1 MEQGSDV
8 IHCLTGGHGNW
19 IVLEVFLGEKKR
31 KLLDTTGPNNYAL
44 WSLQKKY
51 SFTMKQGAH
60 FGQQIKGEQS
70 YLAKSGSYM
79 RMKREP

>member
-1 MEQGSDV
+1 MLCDK
-8 IHCLTGGHGNW
+8 
-19 IVLEVFLGEKKR
+19 FRKR
-31 KLLDTTGPNNYAL
+31 
-44 WSLQKKY
+44 Y

-70 YLAKSGSYM
+70 YLAKSDSYM